1 MRILTTKGE
10 AGAPIANVPAVLYK
24 SDGGL
29 LDLVIDPHFAKNRQ
43 VYFAYAEPREGGQGL
58 TLGGAKLSADETALE
73 VRASLL
79 RIEPTHASVSHFGC
93 RLLFDK
99 QGKLFMTSGERM
111 DPVLRVQAQQL
122 DSRLGKL
129 LRLNTDGSAAPG
141 NPFEKTAGA
150 LPTSGLTVTAIH
162 RDSRITRDA
171 RALVDRHGQAGAMS
185 STSSCPAAITVGH

>member
-1 MRILTTKGE
+1 M
-10 AGAPIANVPAVLYK
+10 PAVLYK

-73 VRASLL
+73 DVRVLL
-79 RIEPTHASVSHFGC
+79 RIEPTHTSVSHFGC

-150 LPTSGLTVTAIH
+150 LPDIWTYGHRNSQGLGL
-162 RDSRITRDA
+162 SPRDA
-171 RALVDRHGQAGAMS
+171 RALVDRAWSKLAAMS
-185 STSSCPAAITVGH
+185 STSSSPAATMAGH